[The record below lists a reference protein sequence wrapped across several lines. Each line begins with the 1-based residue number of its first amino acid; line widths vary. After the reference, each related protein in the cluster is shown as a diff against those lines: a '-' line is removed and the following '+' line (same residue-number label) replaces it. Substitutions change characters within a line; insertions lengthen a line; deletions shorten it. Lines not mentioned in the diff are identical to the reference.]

1 MHPFLQKTTS
11 ILRNK
16 YYFSLIAFVL
26 WITFFD
32 NNNVYE
38 IYRLRKNYAELYRQ
52 KEFYVRETARVTAE
66 KQELFGSDKALE
78 KFARE
83 RYFMKKDD
91 EDIFIFESPK
101 KPEE

>member
-1 MHPFLQKTTS
+1 MQKILQKAAS

-38 IYRLRKNYAELYRQ
+38 IYRLRKNYAELSRQ
-52 KEFYVRETARVTAE
+52 KDFYLKETARVTAE

-91 EDIFIFESPK
+91 EDLFIFEAPK
-101 KPEE
+101 EAEK